1 LFRKNIGKVITPVL
15 LISLGLIGIGSVI
28 YSTRVGPYL
37 TGDSIVYMQGA
48 KNILAGNGYS
58 TLLGRGEV
66 VPIIGFPPLTSVSL
80 AMTNWGLGNMA
91 QTGRW
96 LNAILFGVNIVLAGL
111 IVYRYSRAVVPAVL
125 AAAMIVSHP
134 TMMAVHSAIMSEGLF
149 IFLLLLTLWVFAEY
163 FWRGRVWLL
172 VMGGILSALCFLTR
186 YVGIILIPAMG
197 LGLLLFGRQSW
208 KNRFGAILVFG
219 LVSLIPVIMWFL
231 RNQSISGNLF
241 DRQTGLHLMPQ
252 AMRGILGDTI
262 LSWFY
267 LTKLGLAWR
276 IRVLAFGVLFGL
288 LLVWSGWSIY
298 NSKNEG
304 AEDNA
309 GGYQFPALLA
319 VVFLS
324 YIALIWINT
333 SVLDASTSKGA
344 IVRYLAPLFVSTVV
358 LLTCL
363 ASSIASH
370 QKGPAVKVLFTA
382 LGVLLVGYYTSGSF
396 TYLTQ
401 GGEYGNGYTD
411 FINDWTDDI
420 ALLKQLDPSH
430 PIVTND
436 TQLLFALS
444 NRYSYGL
451 PPAGDIT
458 PGVDDKKLYTELSP
472 DGFLVIIIRGDNT
485 LSNLLPEAI
494 QERLVLYNQS
504 THIRIYVLPNFTP

>member
-1 LFRKNIGKVITPVL
+1 LFRKNAGKVITTVL

-66 VPIIGFPPLTSVSL
+66 VPISGFPPLTSVSL
-80 AMTNWGLGNMA
+80 AITNWGRSNMA

-96 LNAILFGVNIVLAGL
+96 LNAVLFGVNIVLAGL
-111 IVYRYSRAVVPAVL
+111 IVYRYSRAVIPAAL
-125 AAAMIVSHP
+125 AATMIVSHP
-134 TMMAVHSAIMSEGLF
+134 TMIAVHSAVMSEGLF
-149 IFLLLLTLWVFAEY
+149 IFLLLVTLWVFAEY

-172 VMGGILSALCFLTR
+172 VLGGILSALCFLTR

-197 LGLLLFGRQSW
+197 IGLLLFGRQSW

-219 LVSLIPVIMWFL
+219 LVSLTPVVVWFL
-231 RNQSISGNLF
+231 RNQSISGNLL
-241 DRQTGLHLMPQ
+241 DRQTGLHVMSQ
-252 AMRGILGDTI
+252 SMRGMLGDTI

-276 IRVLAFGVLFGL
+276 IRVLAFGALFGV
-288 LLVWSGWSIY
+288 LLVWSGWTIY
-298 NSKNEG
+298 SSKKERT
-304 AEDNA
+304 EDSA
-309 GGYQFPALLA
+309 GGYQLPTLLA
-319 VVFLS
+319 FVFFL
-324 YIALIWINT
+324 YIALIWANT

-344 IVRYLAPLFVSTVV
+344 IVRYLAPLFVSTMVM
-358 LLTCL
+358 LTCL
-363 ASSIASH
+363 ASSIASP
-370 QKGPAVKVLFTA
+370 QKGPVVKGLFTSM
-382 LGVLLVGYYTSGSF
+382 GVLLVAYYASGSF
-396 TYLTQ
+396 VYLTQ

-411 FINDWTDDI
+411 FINSWTDDI
-420 ALLKQLDPSH
+420 ALLKQLDPRH

-451 PPAGDIT
+451 PSAADIT

-485 LSNLLPEAI
+485 LSDFLPEAL
-494 QERLVLYNQS
+494 QERLVLYKQS
-504 THIRIYVLPNFTP
+504 THIWIYVLPSFTP

>member
-1 LFRKNIGKVITPVL
+1 
-15 LISLGLIGIGSVI
+15 
-28 YSTRVGPYL
+28 
-37 TGDSIVYMQGA
+37 
-48 KNILAGNGYS
+48 
-58 TLLGRGEV
+58 
-66 VPIIGFPPLTSVSL
+66 
-80 AMTNWGLGNMA
+80 
-91 QTGRW
+91 
-96 LNAILFGVNIVLAGL
+96 
-111 IVYRYSRAVVPAVL
+111 
-125 AAAMIVSHP
+125 
-134 TMMAVHSAIMSEGLF
+134 
-149 IFLLLLTLWVFAEY
+149 
-163 FWRGRVWLL
+163 
-172 VMGGILSALCFLTR
+172 
-186 YVGIILIPAMG
+186 
-197 LGLLLFGRQSW
+197 
-208 KNRFGAILVFG
+208 

-252 AMRGILGDTI
+252 GMRGILGDTI

-358 LLTCL
+358 LLACL

-370 QKGPAVKVLFTA
+370 QKGPAVKVLFTS

-411 FINDWTDDI
+411 FINGWTDDI

-451 PPAGDIT
+451 PPAADFT

-485 LSNLLPEAI
+485 LSSLLPEAI
-494 QERLVLYNQS
+494 QERLVLYSQG